1 MSMYCKAVTGAV
13 LFAAAA
19 FCQSPQQQIELHTRQ
34 AQEYLKTN
42 RPELAVREF
51 RAIVALDRN
60 NADARGN
67 LGVLLFFQSEYAKA
81 APELRA
87 ALKLQPGLWKI
98 QALLGMCEKRIEEI
112 QAARA
117 DLEQAFPQLKEE
129 KLRVQ
134 TGLELVEVY
143 TGSNE
148 MDKAAGVVSVLRE
161 LRPADTEIL
170 YTAHQIYA
178 NLADETM
185 LAVALTAPTSARM
198 HQLMA
203 HEMVRQGNTAAAIVQ
218 LREAIRI
225 DPRLP
230 GLHFELAEALNSSK
244 DASEGAQAETEYKAA
259 LAANPF
265 DEKALCR
272 LGEIAFGRS
281 DLKEA
286 FARYSRAVALQ
297 PDDADANL
305 GLAKVLLSMDE
316 PAKAQALLERSAK
329 LEPFN
334 SVTRYHLAAAYRN
347 EGRMEDARREIA
359 EFKRLK
365 QMKEKLRKIYQEMRV
380 APVHQER
387 PDPAV
392 PK

>member
-1 MSMYCKAVTGAV
+1 MNMCCKAVTGV
-13 LFAAAA
+13 LFLAAVT
-19 FCQSPQQQIELHTRQ
+19 FCQSPQQQIESHARQ

-42 RPELAVREF
+42 RPDLAAREF
-51 RAIVALDRN
+51 QAIVALDPD

-67 LGVLLFFQSEYAKA
+67 LGVLLFFQGNYAKA

-87 ALKLQPGLWKI
+87 ALKLRPGLWKI
-98 QALLGMCEKRIEEI
+98 QALLGMCEKRIGEAA
-112 QAARA
+112 AARA
-117 DLEQAFPQLKEE
+117 DLEQAFPQLREE

-143 TGSNE
+143 IASSDL
-148 MDKAAGVVSVLRE
+148 DKAAVVVGTLRD
-161 LRPADTEIL
+161 LRPTDTEIL
-170 YTAHQIYA
+170 YTAHQVYA
-178 NLADETM
+178 SLSDETL
-185 LAVALTAPTSARM
+185 LAVALTAPKSARM

-203 HEMVRQGNTAAAIVQ
+203 HEMVRQGNISGAIAQ

-230 GLHFELAEALNSSK
+230 GLRFELAEALNSSK
-244 DASEGAQAETEYKAA
+244 EASEQAQAESEYQAA

-265 DEKALCR
+265 DEKAHCR
-272 LGEIAFGRS
+272 LGEFAFGRS
-281 DLKEA
+281 DLKAA
-286 FARYSRAVALQ
+286 FAHYSRAVELQ
-297 PDDADANL
+297 PNDADANL
-305 GLAKVLLSMDE
+305 GLAKVLLAMDE
-316 PAKAQALLERSAK
+316 PAKAQALLERSTK
-329 LEPFN
+329 LEPYN

-365 QMKEKLRKIYQEMRV
+365 EMKENLRKLYQEMRV
-380 APVHQER
+380 EPAGQER

-392 PK
+392 PQ

>member
-1 MSMYCKAVTGAV
+1 MNMYCKAVAGIL
-13 LFAAAA
+13 LFAIAT
-19 FCQSPQQQIELHTRQ
+19 FSQSLQQQVELHTRQ
-34 AQEYLKTN
+34 AQEYLRTN
-42 RPELAVREF
+42 RPELAAREF
-51 RAIVALDRN
+51 QAIVALDPN

-67 LGVLLFFQSEYAKA
+67 LGVLLFFQGDYAKA

-87 ALKLQPGLWKI
+87 ALKLRPGLWRI
-98 QALLGMCEKRIEEI
+98 QALLGMCEKRIGEI
-112 QAARA
+112 PAART
-117 DLEQAFPQLKEE
+117 DLEQAFPKLQEE

-134 TGLELVEVY
+134 TGLELVEIY
-143 TGSNE
+143 NGSNDL
-148 MDKAAGVVSVLRE
+148 DKAAGVAGVLRE
-161 LRPADTEIL
+161 LRPTDTEIL
-170 YTAHQIYA
+170 YTAHQIYS

-185 LAVALTAPTSARM
+185 LAVALTAPKSARM

-203 HEMVRQGNTAAAIVQ
+203 HEMARQGNIAGAIAQ
-218 LREAIRI
+218 FREALRI

-230 GLHFELAEALNSSK
+230 GLRFELAEALNSSK
-244 DASEGAQAETEYKAA
+244 DAAEQAQAEGEYKAA

-265 DEKALCR
+265 DEKAHCR
-272 LGEIAFGRS
+272 LGEFALGRS
-281 DLKEA
+281 ELKEA
-286 FARYSRAVALQ
+286 LAHYSRAVELQ

-347 EGRMEDARREIA
+347 EGRMDDARRELA

-365 QMKEKLRKIYQEMRV
+365 GMKQKLREIYQEMRV
-380 APVHQER
+380 EPVRQER
-387 PDPAV
+387 PDPSV